1 MLRSF
6 GRDVEAV
13 VDSTGKETGA
23 VVVRKARK
31 EESGGEEA
39 GGAGVGSS
47 VKPAR
52 RVKKPAAPV
61 YEATSDLVLIRAAV
75 VGGLVAS
82 IATLLLNTVIHRY
95 APTPSSKP

>member
-1 MLRSF
+1 MLRTF

-13 VDSTGKETGA
+13 VDPTGKETGA
-23 VVVRKARK
+23 VVVRKVRK

-39 GGAGVGSS
+39 GGSGVSSS

-52 RVKKPAAPV
+52 RMKKAPV

-82 IATLLLNTVIHRY
+82 IATLLLNTVIQRY
-95 APTPSSKP
+95 APATPSSKP